1 MKVDR
6 KEIVLVEMDSS
17 DFDLMLSFI
26 KKGSDKIMLDE
37 VDIIAAKKLHKDL
50 LKANGISY

>member
-17 DFDLMLSFI
+17 DFDLLLSFI
-26 KKGSDKIMLDE
+26 KKGSDGIILDE
-37 VDIIAAKKLHKDL
+37 VDSIAAKKLHKDL